1 MATKTVVSNQKKRA
15 LEALERRFAVA
26 KVEAQHQQIRN
37 KKRCHELDQGLKSA
51 AGPSKSS
58 LEAAPA
64 GKKDLEAESLTYSCI
79 SQPVHDNLLSAIEI
93 PNKEKSTVEKIL
105 HELLQKGDSAQ
116 KYVQGSRGVKVDNWI
131 LLDNFVQGHS
141 TSAAQLQAL
150 WGNSKRSRNHMS
162 LKQLKKHGL
171 LNLPEEYHKYES
183 FMPMHE
189 MWKEYV
195 MQLLKNAGK
204 NQVAQCLLGADLHG
218 AILRVVECKV
228 DSLIGVVGIMIRETA
243 ETFGIITQ
251 DNKFRVVPKR
261 SAVFMLQADCWKI
274 TLHGDKYP
282 SRILGSH
289 L

>member
-26 KVEAQHQQIRN
+26 KVEAQHQRIRN
-37 KKRCHELDQGLKSA
+37 KRRCDELDQGLKSA

-64 GKKDLEAESLTYSCI
+64 VKKDLEAENLIYSCI
-79 SQPVHDNLLSAIEI
+79 SQPVHDNLLSATEI
-93 PNKEKSTVEKIL
+93 PNKEKSTVDKIL
-105 HELLQKGDSAQ
+105 HELLRKGDSAQ

-141 TSAAQLQAL
+141 TSATQLGAL
-150 WGNSKRSRNHMS
+150 RGNSKRSRNHMS

-183 FMPMHE
+183 FMPMHG
-189 MWKEYV
+189 MWKDYV

-228 DSLIGVVGIMIRETA
+228 DSLIGLVGIMIRETA

-261 SAVFMLQADCWKI
+261 NAVFMLQADCWKI
-274 TLHGDKYP
+274 TLHGNKYT
-282 SRILGSH
+282 SRTLGSN